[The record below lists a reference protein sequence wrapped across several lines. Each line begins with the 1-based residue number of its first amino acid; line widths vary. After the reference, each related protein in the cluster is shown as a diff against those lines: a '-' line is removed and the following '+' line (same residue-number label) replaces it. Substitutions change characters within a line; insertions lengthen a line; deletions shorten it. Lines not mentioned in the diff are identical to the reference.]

1 MSVARMLNDEAPSAT
16 TLANTCY
23 SYITV
28 DQAISV
34 VGVYRN
40 DDDTL
45 TSVES
50 AGGISPEGASA
61 SIRELEARQASAWFD
76 TITQEAFG

>member
-1 MSVARMLNDEAPSAT
+1 MSVARMLNDEEPTAT

-23 SYITV
+23 SYITA

-50 AGGISPEGASA
+50 AGGISPEDASA